1 MHIPSHN
8 DSQAYHWSLGA
19 QHSGQEMQLLREDLE
34 RLDCK
39 AGEFTRG
46 CTLESPGSHPQVL
59 VMVRGVAG
67 YQEF

>member
-1 MHIPSHN
+1 MHMPRHN
-8 DSQAYHWSLGA
+8 DSQAHHWSVGA

-39 AGEFTRG
+39 AVLTLGF
-46 CTLESPGSHPQVL
+46 TLESPGSHPEVQVII
-59 VMVRGVAG
+59 RDVAR